1 MKRILC
7 AAGLEHRVGADKIEN
22 VEAIPC
28 CPSRDEVGGICRCC
42 RLVYLNP
49 EHRRKPPA
57 VDKAASHGSAARE
70 QVHETMRA
78 ALVHA
83 GDREVAT
90 LNA

>member
-7 AAGLEHRVGADKIEN
+7 AAGLEHRVVADKIEN
-22 VEAIPC
+22 VEAFPG
-28 CPSRDEVGGICRCC
+28 CPSGTKLAGICRCC
-42 RLVYLNP
+42 RPVYLNP
-49 EHRRKPPA
+49 EHRRKPPT
-57 VDKAASHGSAARE
+57 VDKAASHDSAARE
-70 QVHETMRA
+70 QVHETIRA